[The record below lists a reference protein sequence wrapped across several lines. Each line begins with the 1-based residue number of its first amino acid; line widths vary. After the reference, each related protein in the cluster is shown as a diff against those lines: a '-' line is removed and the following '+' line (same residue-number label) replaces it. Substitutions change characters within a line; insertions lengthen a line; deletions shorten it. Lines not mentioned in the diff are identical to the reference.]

1 MKKLLFLVNVD
12 WFFLSHRLPIALAA
26 LQAGYEVHIATRI
39 TDRKKE
45 LLSHRLIV
53 HELPIVRGKTN
64 IKTEIITFIKIV
76 QVLREVKPDILH
88 TVTIKPVLF
97 GGIAA
102 KFARIKRV
110 VAAISGLGYVFI
122 EKNKKNNLRKKFI
135 SILYK
140 LAFEQPLI
148 KVIFQNQDD
157 KSVLTKI
164 KALRDSQTII
174 IPGSGINLNTYAYL
188 PEPNLPYTTVIM
200 VSRLLADKGVHE
212 FVEAAREIHK
222 KELSVRFQLVG
233 NIDPDNPASI
243 SAQQIQVWQNEG
255 IVELLG
261 HRTDIADLFSQAN
274 AVVLPSYREGFP
286 KVLIEAA
293 ACGRAVVTTDVPGCR
308 DAIIPNKTG
317 LLVPVQDANTLA
329 KAIEHL
335 ILNLELRLR
344 MGKAGRQLAEEK
356 YDIHQV
362 VQTHL
367 NIYEELL
374 SQST

>member
-26 LQAGYEVHIATRI
+26 LQAGYEVHIATGI
-39 TDRKKE
+39 TDRKIE
-45 LLSHRLIV
+45 LQSHGLIV

-64 IKTEIITFIKIV
+64 LKQEIVTFIKMV
-76 QVLREVKPDILH
+76 QILREVKPTILH

-102 KFARIKRV
+102 KFAGIKRL

-122 EKNKKNNLRKKFI
+122 EKNQKSNLRKKLI
-135 SILYK
+135 SILYR

-157 KSVLTKI
+157 KIILTKI
-164 KALRDSQTII
+164 KKLHDNQTII
-174 IPGSGINLNTYAYL
+174 IPGSGVDLNTYAYL
-188 PEPNLPYTTVIM
+188 PESDLPSTTIIM

-212 FVEAAREIHK
+212 FIEAARQIHGK
-222 KELSVRFQLVG
+222 GLSVRFQLVG

-243 SAQQIQVWQNEG
+243 TAQQIKAWQTEG
-255 IVELLG
+255 TVELLG
-261 HRTDIADLFSQAN
+261 YRADIADLFSQAN
-274 AVVLPSYREGFP
+274 VIVLPSYREGFP

-308 DAIIPNKTG
+308 DAIIPNVTG
-317 LLVPVQDANTLA
+317 LLVPVRDA
-329 KAIEHL
+329 KALADAIKYL
-335 ILNLELRLR
+335 ILNPKLRLC
-344 MGKAGRQLAEEK
+344 MGKTGRQLAEEK
-356 YDIHQV
+356 YDIRQV

-374 SQST
+374 NRPI